1 MTKSPHETEQDRE
14 TADIEDDDMFSRR
27 ERDRRQGVVTDFVR
41 RAIENTVGQVQSTSS
56 LSREAI
62 AYLLQQG
69 DKGRKEVLRIVAKEV
84 GDFLRHVDISTEVI
98 KVLTGIQMDFSASVR
113 FRHAEDGKVK
123 PEVSTSKTSI
133 HETEPIEETPETEGE
148 DRSDAG

>member
-1 MTKSPHETEQDRE
+1 MTKLPHEAEQQSE

-41 RAIENTVGQVQSTSS
+41 RAIENTVGQVQNTGS

-62 AYLLQQG
+62 TYLLQQG

-84 GDFLRHVDISTEVI
+84 GDFLRNVDLSTEVI
-98 KVLTGIQMDFSASVR
+98 KVLTGLQMDFSASVK
-113 FRHAEDGKVK
+113 FRHADGKLK
-123 PEVSTSKTSI
+123 PEVSTTSSSI
-133 HETEPIEETPETEGE
+133 QETEPEEEPKTEE
-148 DRSDAG
+148 DDRSEP